1 MNQNSL
7 TPNEEKK
14 LKPLPSGAYKG
25 EIYNLYNDIPT
36 DWIVDFIHN
45 DIPRLRPRSAARIKK
60 NKKLSRPEIELI
72 VQEFDAPSGYKKSFH

>member
-1 MNQNSL
+1 MNQNS
-7 TPNEEKK
+7 PQEKK
-14 LKPLPSGAYKG
+14 DLKPLPSGALKSH
-25 EIYNLYNDIPT
+25 IYSLYNDIPT

-72 VQEFDAPSGYKKSFH
+72 VQEFDAPAGYKKSFH